1 MGWQIFFNKQMEWN
15 FEEDKGR
22 SIGTFQMWF
31 LYFGASEAE
40 TVNEK
45 VYVIFDSCFELVAAP
60 KPNWPKNALILISLC
75 VSNCDPCLF
84 CRFLR

>member
-1 MGWQIFFNKQMEWN
+1 MGWN
-15 FEEDKGR
+15 FEEDKGK
-22 SIGTFQMWF
+22 SIGTFQMRF

-40 TVNEK
+40 TVNDK

-60 KPNWPKNALILISLC
+60 KPNWPKKALILISLC
-75 VSNCDPCLF
+75 VSNSDLCLI